1 MIRVKQKGSFSK
13 TEAFFNRVLNKNY
26 LNILDKYGQLGVALL
41 RQETPV
47 RTGEVLSAWE
57 YRVEDLGR
65 GRTSLSFINNA
76 ENEGHNI
83 VILLMYGHGNGN
95 GGYVEGDDFVTPAI
109 RPLLRDLANAL
120 WKEVTT

>member
-1 MIRVKQKGSFSK
+1 MIRVKHKGNFSK

-26 LNILDKYGQLGVALL
+26 LNILDKYGQLGVEML
-41 RQETPV
+41 RQATPV

-57 YRVEDLGR
+57 YRVEDLGH
-65 GRTSLSFINNA
+65 GQTSLSFINNA

-95 GGYVEGDDFVTPAI
+95 GGYVEGDDFVTPTVQL
-109 RPLLRDLANAL
+109 LLRDLAAAL